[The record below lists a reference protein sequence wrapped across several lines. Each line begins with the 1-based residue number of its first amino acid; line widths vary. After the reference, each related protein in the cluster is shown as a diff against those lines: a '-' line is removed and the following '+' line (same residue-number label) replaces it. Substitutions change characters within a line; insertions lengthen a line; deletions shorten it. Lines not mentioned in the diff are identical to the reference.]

1 MPTIL
6 KEIKQN
12 YFRRELESTQKKT
25 KLKSKLIKIK
35 NSIDELNNKVD
46 IPGGKLEQ
54 REKNRKVFE
63 NLMAEIFPQIP
74 ETLQILSST
83 NTHKKTHM

>member
-12 YFRRELESTQKKT
+12 YFRRELESTQKRN
-25 KLKSKLIKIK
+25 KLKSKLIKIE

-46 IPGGKLEQ
+46 IAGGKL
-54 REKNRKVFE
+54 
-63 NLMAEIFPQIP
+63 
-74 ETLQILSST
+74 
-83 NTHKKTHM
+83 

>member
-12 YFRRELESTQKKT
+12 YFRRELESTQKRN
-25 KLKSKLIKIK
+25 KLKSKIIKIK

-46 IPGGKLEQ
+46 IAGGKLDYES
-54 REKNRKVFE
+54 KGMF
-63 NLMAEIFPQIP
+63 
-74 ETLQILSST
+74 
-83 NTHKKTHM
+83 